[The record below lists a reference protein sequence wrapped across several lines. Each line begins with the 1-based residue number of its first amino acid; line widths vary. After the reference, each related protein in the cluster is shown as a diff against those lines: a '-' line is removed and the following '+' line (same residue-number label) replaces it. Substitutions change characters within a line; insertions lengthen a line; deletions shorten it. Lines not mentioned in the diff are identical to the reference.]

1 VYSRVILIV
10 LTCATAFYAIVWA
23 ASQDKAIYADE
34 TAFAKNFAQI
44 TRGEWT
50 KLFIPHPPLYT
61 SLGSLSTQIFGYTPA
76 AMRIP
81 GGLSFV
87 ATLWL
92 IPLACHGLTQDP
104 THASRAAVIGLVI
117 YAIHPLALQGS
128 LLLDIDN
135 TIFTPAMLLFVIA
148 LSRTEAWPPYQRI
161 VAVGLSFAL
170 MLWTKLL
177 PTPLLITISTLLIY
191 ALRRRLFVNTT
202 VGIALG
208 ALLFGASLC
217 IFAKLVSFSLKIF
230 APTFQ
235 RMGTPAS
242 GGTQKL
248 LSRALMGGGIT
259 AVWLGFP
266 FAIVYLVAVA
276 RRIWRF
282 TCGLRPT
289 PLDVLTVCSLTGLLL
304 YSAGNELPM
313 GFPRYHYPI
322 FLMMVLL
329 VSNYVAAARSQAKK
343 PLWLPGERSS
353 HLYRK
358 GTLAKW
364 MGNRKGCVQHGCPYF
379 KQIDE
384 RDRRGQHLGYACV
397 CITLLGTGVAC
408 AVYLA
413 LVVPDPLLPQ
423 YQLTFETNDLWQR
436 LLFGLRSQA
445 VAFATP
451 FLVLYLALRAATRN
465 STRAFLGACVAFS
478 LVSWGVLTITQ
489 SRAEYATIY
498 EYGRQGTTAL
508 SAAVRERTDA
518 TDTIVAPSEVI
529 FASGRN
535 GHNVLSYV
543 GPGCDAQK
551 WLRLFESQPPA
562 AYVLTT
568 KEDARYTQVTRDPR
582 VIALLDRCYPNRVF
596 LGTYLAYFRAPASCP

>member
-1 VYSRVILIV
+1 MYSRVILII
-10 LTCATAFYAIVWA
+10 LACATAFYAIVWA
-23 ASQDKAIYADE
+23 ASRDKAIYADE

-50 KLFIPHPPLYT
+50 RLFIPHPPLYT
-61 SLGSLSTQIFGYTPA
+61 SLGSLFTQIFGYTPA

-92 IPLACHGLTQDP
+92 IPLACYSLTPDP
-104 THASRAAVIGLVI
+104 THASRTAVIGLLI

-135 TIFTPAMLLFVIA
+135 TIFTPAMLVFVIA
-148 LSRTEAWPPYQRI
+148 LSCTEDWPSHKRI

-191 ALRRRLFVNTT
+191 ALRRRLLVNTT
-202 VGIALG
+202 LGIALG
-208 ALLFGASLC
+208 ALLFGMSFIAFVELVDFPPD
-217 IFAKLVSFSLKIF
+217 IFG
-230 APTFQ
+230 PTFQ
-235 RMGTPAS
+235 RMGRPAS
-242 GGTQKL
+242 GGAQKL

-259 AVWLGFP
+259 MVWLGFP

-282 TCGLRPT
+282 MRGLRPT
-289 PLDVLTVCSLTGLLL
+289 PLDVVTVCSLTGLLL

-313 GFPRYHYPI
+313 GFPRYHTPI

-329 VSNYVAAARSQAKK
+329 VSNYVAAARSQAK
-343 PLWLPGERSS
+343 W
-353 HLYRK
+353 
-358 GTLAKW
+358 TLADLKLV
-364 MGNRKGCVQHGCPYF
+364 N
-379 KQIDE
+379 E
-384 RDRRGQHLGYACV
+384 RDRRDQHLGHAHAC
-397 CITLLGTGVAC
+397 IALLGASVAC

-423 YQLTFETNDLWQR
+423 YQLTFETNNLWQR

-445 VAFATP
+445 IAFAAP
-451 FLVLYLALRAATRN
+451 FLALYSVLWAATRN
-465 STRAFLGACVAFS
+465 SARAFLGACIAFS
-478 LVSWGVLTITQ
+478 LASWSVLTVTQ
-489 SRAEYATIY
+489 SRAEYATTY
-498 EYGRQGTTAL
+498 EYGRQGTTAI
-508 SAAVRERTDA
+508 STIVHQQTDA

-543 GPGCDAQK
+543 GPGRDAQE
-551 WLRLFESQPPA
+551 WLRSFESQPPA

-568 KEDARYTQVTRDPR
+568 KEDGRYTQVTRDPQ
-582 VIALLDRCYPNRVF
+582 VIALLDRCYPDRLV
-596 LGTYLAYFRAPASCP
+596 LGTYMAYFRTPASCP